1 MRFRSNRSAIMLHM
15 MLDPVVGVLIVGCIA
30 ILLASA
36 GAHKLRD
43 LRRFDEIFAAYGVIP
58 GIAKLRLSRLLP
70 ILEIGLAVGI
80 LVNESRPFAGVAVIA
95 LVLGYAAAIE
105 INLRR
110 GRRDLACGCGG
121 PDDRRPIAPW
131 MVWRNIVVSVAA
143 ALSLFPW
150 SARPLGPMDGVT
162 IIFGLMTV
170 SLLYLCVDLLLGD
183 VARRTAQLRGGR

>member
-1 MRFRSNRSAIMLHM
+1 MHHM

-43 LRRFDEIFAAYGVIP
+43 PRRFDEIFAAYGVIP

-70 ILEIGLAVGI
+70 FLEIGLAAGMLI
-80 LVNESRPFAGVAVIA
+80 NASRPLVGVVVIA
-95 LVLGYAAAIE
+95 LMLTYAAAIE

-121 PDDRRPIAPW
+121 PDDRRPIASW
-131 MVWRNIVVSVAA
+131 MVWRNIVVSAAVAI
-143 ALSLFPW
+143 SLFPW
-150 SARPLGPMDGVT
+150 SARPLVPMDGVT
-162 IIFGLMTV
+162 IVFGVITV

-183 VARRTAQLRGGR
+183 VARRTAQLRGDR

>member
-1 MRFRSNRSAIMLHM
+1 M

-43 LRRFDEIFAAYGVIP
+43 LRRFDEIFAAYGVMPAIT
-58 GIAKLRLSRLLP
+58 KLRLSRLLP
-70 ILEIGLAVGI
+70 FLEIGLAAGMLINV
-80 LVNESRPFAGVAVIA
+80 SRPYAGVAVIA
-95 LVLGYAAAIE
+95 LMLAYAAAIA

-121 PDDRRPIAPW
+121 PDDRRTIAPW
-131 MVWRNIVVSVAA
+131 MVWRNIVVSAA
-143 ALSLFPW
+143 AVISLFPW
-150 SARPLGPMDGVT
+150 STRPLSPMDGVT

-170 SLLYLCVDLLLGD
+170 SLLYLCVDLLLGN